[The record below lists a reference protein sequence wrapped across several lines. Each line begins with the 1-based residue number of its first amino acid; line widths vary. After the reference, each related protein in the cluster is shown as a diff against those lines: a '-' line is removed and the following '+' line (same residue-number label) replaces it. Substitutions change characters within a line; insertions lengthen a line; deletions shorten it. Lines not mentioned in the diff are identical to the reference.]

1 MTCMQRGMGGEN
13 VQGTVVW
20 DPYLHFSLPE
30 ELHENSPRPKPEAP
44 NYCWAKQSEH
54 LDQSFLTNSSVGL
67 GIILHFFELGFL
79 KTT

>member
-1 MTCMQRGMGGEN
+1 MGGEN

-44 NYCWAKQSEH
+44 NYCWAKY
-54 LDQSFLTNSSVGL
+54 SVGTSRSVFSYKL
-67 GIILHFFELGFL
+67 ISRAGDHFTFFELGFL